1 MKKLARFFLAG
12 LLFSLG
18 VLSVPLIAAQ
28 ITPFTGPA
36 GSNPINFPAD
46 QADVNTVINAVNANA
61 AFAGTGT
68 PFNVLGAVLTTTQN
82 GLLGPGNLSTTILQF
97 VASSSFTTA
106 TGAKTC
112 AATSGCLA
120 ILDFNGV
127 LRWIGFN

>member
-1 MKKLARFFLAG
+1 MKNLVRYFVAG
-12 LLFSLG
+12 VLFSLG
-18 VLSVPLIAAQ
+18 VLALPILAAQ
-28 ITPFTGPA
+28 LTPFTGPA
-36 GSNPINFPAD
+36 GSNPAAFPSD
-46 QADVNTVINAVNANA
+46 IPDVNTVINAVNQNA

-68 PFNVLGAVLTTTQN
+68 PFNVLGTVLTQTQN

-106 TGAKTC
+106 TGSRTC
-112 AATSGCLA
+112 VGTSGCLG